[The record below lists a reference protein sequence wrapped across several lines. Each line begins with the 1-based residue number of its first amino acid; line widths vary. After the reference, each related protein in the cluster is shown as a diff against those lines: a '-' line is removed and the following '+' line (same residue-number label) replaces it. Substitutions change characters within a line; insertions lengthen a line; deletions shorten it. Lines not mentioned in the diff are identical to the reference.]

1 MNNHVRRRIARSL
14 TGPLAVTLLV
24 LASVAL
30 RPGVASAGVGIA
42 PISLT
47 YDDSLRG
54 GVFSQSL
61 LLSNEPS
68 TLPNAKDAKS
78 LKFSVKSR
86 GEVAPWVSFA
96 IDGKPETADKLAVA
110 LSNRIVLQ
118 VLVRVPADAPNREY
132 SGNLLVEAE
141 DATNAVI
148 GSGAG
153 VSTAAEIPLIV
164 NVGGTERREANV
176 TDYVI
181 PNGEV
186 GSKQRF
192 VAQISNS
199 GNVSVGAQLDVS
211 ITRNHSNVADL
222 STKGSNFSILPAKS
236 DSVFVEWDTAEQL
249 VGGYVATMTARD
261 VSGPSPVVLGTRTVP
276 FRLEQRGT
284 FTRTGEFVS
293 LVLTDKP
300 DASGGLAVAEAKFFN
315 TGKIEAS
322 AVFDGKLSLN
332 GKLIKE
338 IQSLPRAVAAGVT
351 TPLGISFE
359 ATKNGDYRLEGSI
372 NFDGQVTK
380 SRSFEFNVAGDGAT
394 VSERTVGSSSSSS
407 TSKLFGLMG
416 GGLAV
421 VGLGGLAF
429 LRVRRRR

>member
-1 MNNHVRRRIARSL
+1 MNTKVRGWASGYKA
-14 TGPLAVTLLV
+14 GPLVV
-24 LASVAL
+24 ILATVGSLAL

-42 PISLT
+42 PTSLT

-54 GVFSQSL
+54 GVFLQSL

-68 TLPNAKDAKS
+68 TLPNAKDAKL

-96 IDGKPETADKLAVA
+96 IDGKPEAGRELAVPI
-110 LSNRIVLQ
+110 SGRIVLQ
-118 VLVRVPADAPNREY
+118 VLVRVPADAPNRGY
-132 SGNLLVEAE
+132 SGNLLVEAQ
-141 DATNAVI
+141 DAANSAI

-153 VSTAAEIPLIV
+153 VSTAAEIPLLV
-164 NVGGTERREANV
+164 NVGGTERREAKV
-176 TDYVI
+176 SDFVV
-181 PNGEV
+181 PVGEV
-186 GSKQRF
+186 GAKQRF
-192 VAQISNS
+192 EARIANS
-199 GNVSVGAQLDVS
+199 GNVSVAAQLDVS
-211 ITRNHSNVADL
+211 VTRNGSSVVEL
-222 STKGSNFSILPAKS
+222 SSKGNNFSIFPAKD

-394 VSERTVGSSSSSS
+394 VSERTVGSSSS